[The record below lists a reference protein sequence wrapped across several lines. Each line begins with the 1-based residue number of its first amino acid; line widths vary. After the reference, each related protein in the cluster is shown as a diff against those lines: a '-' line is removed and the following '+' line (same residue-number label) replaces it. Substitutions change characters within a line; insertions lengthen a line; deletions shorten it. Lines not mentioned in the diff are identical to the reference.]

1 MACTVHRPRAPMQL
15 ERCFSTIIRMLTLL
29 VLETCHCRYVCK
41 PPMATTLCEVSEFWY
56 KETWLCRY
64 LGEHGRSKHL
74 LGPLFLL

>member
-1 MACTVHRPRAPMQL
+1 MHCAQAPCTYAAGAMLLYHYQNADASCLGDLSLQ
-15 ERCFSTIIRMLTLL
+15 IRLQA
-29 VLETCHCRYVCK
+29 
-41 PPMATTLCEVSEFWY
+41 PMATTLCEVSEFWY